1 MMEERVLNRKFS
13 SHLQNDCVQI
23 FFLPVYF
30 WLSNGYMTGE
40 KLSFYIISVCLRLR
54 FSWKLT
60 GSHITSMKLP
70 AKKFTF
76 RVLGGKSRFL
86 PEEGNRQCVC
96 GNHHQHGYIK
106 SYQRSKHEKGA
117 IVDNAYVRLG
127 HYVLLIDQT

>member
-54 FSWKLT
+54 FFLEINWEPYNEYE
-60 GSHITSMKLP
+60 ITCEKVHFPGARRQIALSSGGGESSM
-70 AKKFTF
+70 
-76 RVLGGKSRFL
+76 RMW
-86 PEEGNRQCVC
+86 
-96 GNHHQHGYIK
+96 
-106 SYQRSKHEKGA
+106 
-117 IVDNAYVRLG
+117 
-127 HYVLLIDQT
+127 